1 MQAGLKHID
10 FDSLVNPMVK
20 FIRSNPTRRMVK
32 DPETGN
38 ILTDDNG
45 KIIYKKSGGKKVGVL
60 VAGIHPHKDYKIIVG
75 FSMCCKK
82 DKFNWLPAGGGRTK
96 VDGFGKKVAA
106 KRAMKWEDYDKVWIG
121 KLPDEIKRDPAG
133 LVLIP
138 DSISAELG
146 SFLGRCAA
154 YYKDKDAPVWVESM
168 IVASQIESSS

>member
-10 FDSLVNPMVK
+10 FSSLGTPMVK

-32 DPETGN
+32 DPKTGN
-38 ILTDDNG
+38 IITDDNG

-96 VDGFGKKVAA
+96 VDGFGKRVAS
-106 KRAMKWEDYDKVWIG
+106 KRAMKWEDYDRVWIG
-121 KLPDEIKRDPAG
+121 KVPEELENTDG
-133 LVLIP
+133 MVVIP

-168 IVASQIESSS
+168 IVANRIELEE